1 MEQLSLNLTPR
12 IESPEITRDT
22 ANAALLL
29 DEKITERIVSALR
42 DTPEG
47 RQLMRQ
53 IAQEVAEQVGAN
65 LLEQLSR
72 RLSPSQYP
80 TYTTQ
85 TWTSSG
91 TPLPNPSRSWW

>member
-1 MEQLSLNLTPR
+1 MEQLNLPLTPVYDA
-12 IESPEITRDT
+12 EITRDT